1 MTNYDVIKKLIGR
14 VEPIGES
21 NEDSERLINLE
32 DLIYV
37 TECLIRDLK
46 SVAEYNRYYESSV
59 KYAGLTSSKYLNG
72 LKDDLIEF
80 TNQNNLKI

>member
-1 MTNYDVIKKLIGR
+1 MTNYDVVKKLIGR

-21 NEDSERLINLE
+21 NEDSKRLINLE
-32 DLIYV
+32 ELIYV
-37 TECLIRDLK
+37 TECLIRNLK
-46 SVAEYNRYYESSV
+46 SVAEYNSSYESSV

-80 TNQNNLKI
+80 TNQNNLE